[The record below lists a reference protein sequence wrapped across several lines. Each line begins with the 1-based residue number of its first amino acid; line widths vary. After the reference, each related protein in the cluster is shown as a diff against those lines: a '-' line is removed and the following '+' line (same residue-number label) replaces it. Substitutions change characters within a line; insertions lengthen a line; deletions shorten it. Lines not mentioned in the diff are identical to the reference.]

1 MPMEIRELIQPDHVL
16 DRLEARDKE
25 QLLAEIARRAAEAA
39 GLDPKAVLAALSAR
53 EALGSTGVGHG
64 VAVPHAR
71 IAGLRRLVG
80 LFARLSRA
88 VDFAAIDDQP
98 VDIVFLM
105 LIPAEAGNEY
115 LAALSAVSRRLRD
128 REVLRR
134 LRAADGSAVLY
145 DLLVAPAPAPK
156 AGP

>member
-1 MPMEIRELIQPDHVL
+1 MEIRELIEPDRVL
-16 DRLEARDKE
+16 DRLEVRDKT

-39 GLDPKAVLAALSAR
+39 RLDPKAVLSALNAR
-53 EALGSTGVGHG
+53 EQLGSTGVGHG

-71 IAGLRRLVG
+71 IAGLPRLLG
-80 LFARLSRA
+80 LFARLA
-88 VDFAAIDDQP
+88 HAIDFAAIDDQP

-128 REVLRR
+128 REVVRR
-134 LRAADGSAVLY
+134 MRAADGAAVLY
-145 DLLVAPAPAPK
+145 DLLTAPSRPAPK
-156 AGP
+156 AAS

>member
-1 MPMEIRELIQPDHVL
+1 MDIRELIEPDRVL
-16 DRLEARDKE
+16 DRLEARDKS

-39 GLDPKAVLAALSAR
+39 GLDSEVVLSALNAR
-53 EALGSTGVGHG
+53 EQLGSTGVGHG

-71 IAGLRRLVG
+71 IKGLARLLG
-80 LFARLSRA
+80 LFARLARP

-98 VDIVFLM
+98 VDLVFLM

-128 REVLRR
+128 REVVRR
-134 LRAADGSAVLY
+134 LRAADGAAVLY
-145 DLLVAPAPAPK
+145 DLLVAPVRPTPNAAP
-156 AGP
+156 